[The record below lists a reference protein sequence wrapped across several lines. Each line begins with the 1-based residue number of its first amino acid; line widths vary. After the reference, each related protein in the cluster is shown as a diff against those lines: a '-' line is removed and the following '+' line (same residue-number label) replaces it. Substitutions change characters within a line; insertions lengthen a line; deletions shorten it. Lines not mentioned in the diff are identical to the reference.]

1 MTRVSLRSVTAI
13 FTLVALAA
21 TADVAMAGPPL
32 LCHPFD
38 IGTAKSLTWDNSNG
52 WQGRI
57 GATSMK
63 TLAADTEALLMPD
76 TPVIVRMETLR
87 RAAIYASTDAQ
98 VARELFTRLQAR
110 AASAKSGGLETFDAG
125 YLIETFRQLSDLRRW
140 TREDDAKIQFDALQS
155 LVDKVD
161 GAAMIQQAL
170 TARNGEPAIEFAAA
184 LIAASHKDRQ
194 ADYRKHA
201 ERARAGAAQDPLLAK
216 NLAHIGT

>member
-1 MTRVSLRSVTAI
+1 MTRVSLRSVTGI